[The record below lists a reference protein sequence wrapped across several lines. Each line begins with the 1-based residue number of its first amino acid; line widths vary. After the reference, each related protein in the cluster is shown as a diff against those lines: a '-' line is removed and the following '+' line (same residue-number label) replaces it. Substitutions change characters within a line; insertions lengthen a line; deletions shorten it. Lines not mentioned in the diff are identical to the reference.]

1 MKSSHVM
8 LESPSMAFSFLLLP
22 SSQALNLTKSPSINV
37 LGAFLSPIPRASS
50 LVWTL
55 AKA

>member
-1 MKSSHVM
+1 MKSSRVT
-8 LESPSMAFSFLLLP
+8 LESPPTAFSSLLVL
-22 SSQALNLTKSPSINV
+22 SSQALNLTKSPSISV

-55 AKA
+55 AED